1 MATGAVTGDD
11 VDVSKFAVP
20 SSSSSSMPA
29 CVLVACG
36 SFSPVTN
43 FHLRLFEDARD
54 ALRDRFHVVGGVMS
68 PVHDHYQ
75 KVGLVP
81 FQHRL
86 AMLQLAVED
95 SSWVTVSGW
104 EGRQTAWTR
113 TVDVLSAH
121 KTYLEAV
128 GRPAR
133 VLLVCGADLLDK
145 FSDADVW
152 PPDQVQ
158 RIVSEFGVAVMERT
172 GCSIEAIV
180 DANPLLKPAR
190 DNIFPVAR
198 PVVNDISS
206 TIVRK
211 LIADRRS
218 IKYLVPDLV
227 AAYIAQHN
235 LYRHNTIG
243 CV

>member
-95 SSWVTVSGW
+95 SSWVT
-104 EGRQTAWTR
+104 
-113 TVDVLSAH
+113 
-121 KTYLEAV
+121 TYLEAV

-172 GCSIEAIV
+172 GCSIEAII

-211 LIADRRS
+211 LLADRRS